1 MFYGFQ
7 QALECK
13 DEILKDFANR
23 ILNRHLFEWIED
35 PSHQQIQE
43 IKNKLVVSG
52 YDLDYYYYEAISHS
66 KAYLPYTENDENQII
81 WMLDSKKERVSLS
94 SCSQIVKALLKM
106 KNQTNKRIY
115 FPKEIL

>member
-1 MFYGFQ
+1 MFKISCEKGCQ
-7 QALECK
+7 TPAS
-13 DEILKDFANR
+13 R
-23 ILNRHLFEWIED
+23 
-35 PSHQQIQE
+35 QQIQE
-43 IKNKLVVSG
+43 IKNKLMVYG

-66 KAYLPYTENDENQII
+66 KAYLPYTEQDENQII
-81 WMLDSKKERVSLS
+81 WMLDSKKELISLS

>member
-1 MFYGFQ
+1 MKLFH
-7 QALECK
+7 
-13 DEILKDFANR
+13 ILKH
-23 ILNRHLFEWIED
+23 ICL
-35 PSHQQIQE
+35 IQ
-43 IKNKLVVSG
+43 
-52 YDLDYYYYEAISHS
+52 
-66 KAYLPYTENDENQII
+66 NDENQII

>member
-7 QALECK
+7 QALKSEDK
-13 DEILKDFANR
+13 ILKDFANR
-23 ILNRHLFEWIED
+23 ILNRRLFEWVED
-35 PSHQQIQE
+35 PDHQQIQD
-43 IKNKLVVSG
+43 IKYKLIEYG
-52 YDLDYYYYEAISHS
+52 YDLEYYYYEAISHS

-81 WMLDSKKERVSLS
+81 WMLDFKNELVSLS
-94 SCSQIVKALLKM
+94 GCSQIVKALLKM

>member
-1 MFYGFQ
+1 MVYDRNIKDSFIDSLGEVEKIN
-7 QALECK
+7 LEREEDNNK
-13 DEILKDFANR
+13 VIR
-23 ILNRHLFEWIED
+23 IRVKNGED
-35 PSHQQIQE
+35 V
-43 IKNKLVVSG
+43 LV
-52 YDLDYYYYEAISHS
+52 AI
-66 KAYLPYTENDENQII
+66 NDENQII